1 MTVNESAPRLAVFAS
16 FSGQGGV
23 ERMLANLAAGF
34 LEAGVGVDL
43 VLARAHGEHLAAI
56 PQGVRVLQLGTRHTG
71 TALPGLVRYLRENR
85 PAAVLAA
92 KDRAI
97 RVALLA
103 RRLSGVEIPLVGRLG
118 TTVSAAL
125 QGKSRLRKFGWYAGM
140 RLFYPHVDRLVT
152 VSQGVKEDLLAIT
165 GLPSERVAVIRNPV
179 ITPELHRL
187 AAEEVTHPWLVKP
200 DLPVIVGMGRLTRQ
214 KGFPDLIAAFARL
227 RRRRPCRLLI
237 LGEGRDRERL
247 KSLAARLGVDGD
259 VELTGFLANPYAV
272 LARAS
277 LFVLSSLWEGSPNAL
292 TEALALGR
300 PAVATDCP
308 SGPREI
314 LAGGKYGPLVPVGD
328 VAALA
333 EAMEQ
338 TLSRPLP
345 PETLRAAVAD
355 YTVEASARRYLEAL
369 GLRGSEP

>member
-1 MTVNESAPRLAVFAS
+1 MTVNAPAQRLAVFAS

-23 ERMLANLAAGF
+23 ERMLANLTSGF
-34 LEAGVGVDL
+34 LEAGIFVDL

-56 PQGVRVLQLGTRHTG
+56 PQGVRVLHLGTRHTK
-71 TALPGLVRYLRENR
+71 TALPGLVRYLHENR

-103 RRLSGVEIPLVGRLG
+103 RRLSGVGIPLVGRLG

-125 QGKSRLRKFGWYAGM
+125 QGKSRFRKFSWYAGM
-140 RLFYPHVDRLVT
+140 RLFYPHVDQLVA
-152 VSQGVKEDLLAIT
+152 VSQGVKDDLLAIT
-165 GLPSERVAVIRNPV
+165 GLPPERISVIRNPV
-179 ITPELHRL
+179 ITPELKRL

-214 KGFPDLIAAFARL
+214 KGFPNLIAAFARL
-227 RRRRPCRLLI
+227 RQRRPCRLLI
-237 LGEGRDRERL
+237 LGEGGDRERL
-247 KSLAARLGVDGD
+247 LGLAANLGVSGD

-314 LAGGKYGPLVPVGD
+314 LAGGKYGPLVPIGD

-338 TLSRPLP
+338 TLAQPLP
-345 PETLRAAVAD
+345 PETLQAAVAD
-355 YTVEASARRYLEAL
+355 YTVEASAHRYLEAL
-369 GLRGSEP
+369 GLWKARP